1 MSSGPRAL
9 IDAAALRH
17 NLGVVR
23 RYAPASRV
31 MAVIKANAYGHG
43 LVSAARALAD
53 ADAFGVARIEEGL
66 TLRDAGLKQTVVLL
80 EGVFSNED
88 LALAAAR
95 GCDIVVHSRAQLD
108 LLEQWQGTGQIPVWF
123 KIDSGMNRLGFRVEY
138 SLSAWERLLRTKR
151 VLGTPRVMTHLAVAD
166 ERTDSRTLQ
175 QITDFEAVVAAL
187 PGSATAERS
196 IANSAGLI
204 AWPQARTDWVRP
216 GLMLYGISPFRHEL
230 AQDFD
235 LKPAMTL
242 TTKLIAVGEVA
253 PGEGVGYGGAWRATR
268 RAFIGIAAAGY
279 GDGYP
284 RHMKS
289 GSPVLVNGRK
299 ALLAGR
305 VSMDMIAVDIT
316 DVGGAVGD
324 PVVLW
329 GAELPAEEVALN
341 ADTIPYELVCGVSQ
355 RVELE
360 YVNRES

>member
-9 IDAAALRH
+9 VDAEALRH

-23 RYAPASRV
+23 ERAPGARV

-43 LVSAARALAD
+43 LVPAARALAN

-66 TLRDAGLKQTVVLL
+66 ALRDAGLKQTVVLL
-80 EGVFSNED
+80 EGVFSGED

-95 GCDIVVHSRAQLD
+95 GCDIVVHSRAQLA
-108 LLEQWQGTGQIPVWF
+108 LLEQWQGPGQIPVWF
-123 KIDSGMNRLGFRVEY
+123 KIDSGMNRLGFRLEY
-138 SLSAWERLLRTKR
+138 SLSAWERLMRTNR
-151 VLGTPRVMTHLAVAD
+151 ALGTPRLMTHLAVAD
-166 ERTDSRTLQ
+166 ERNDGRTSQ
-175 QITDFEAVVAAL
+175 QVREFSEVVAAL
-187 PGSATAERS
+187 PGAASAERS
-196 IANSAGLI
+196 IANSAGLL
-204 AWPQARTDWVRP
+204 AWPEARADWVRP

-230 AQDFD
+230 AQNLG

-253 PGEGVGYGGAWRATR
+253 PGEGVGYGAAWRATR
-268 RAFIGIAAAGY
+268 RALIGIAAVGY

-284 RHMKS
+284 RHVKS
-289 GSPVLVNGRK
+289 GAPVLVNGRIGW
-299 ALLAGR
+299 LAGR

-329 GAELPAEEVALN
+329 GEGLPAEQLALH

-355 RVELE
+355 RVQLE
-360 YVNRES
+360 YRG